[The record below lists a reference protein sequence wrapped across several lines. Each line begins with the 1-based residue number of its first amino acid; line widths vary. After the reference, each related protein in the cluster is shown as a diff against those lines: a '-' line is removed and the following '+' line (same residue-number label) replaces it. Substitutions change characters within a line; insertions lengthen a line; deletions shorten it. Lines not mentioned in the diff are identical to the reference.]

1 MKILIVLILIVI
13 LKKLKN
19 EGDDETGDDKWL
31 ERKIAN
37 PLRRAE
43 PIRVMRLAFMF
54 SFATSPG
61 GVKGTKF
68 VSSIRGGV
76 LAVFAPGRAVF
87 DDPIRQRLLET
98 DIAPGLFRLDPFM
111 T

>member
-43 PIRVMRLAFMF
+43 PIRVMRLAFMV
-54 SFATSPG
+54 SFATSQG
-61 GVKGTKF
+61 GVKGNKSLSDQFEAATWRF
-68 VSSIRGGV
+68 FRQVERCLMIQSVSACSKPMSRPAFSDSIH
-76 LAVFAPGRAVF
+76 L
-87 DDPIRQRLLET
+87 
-98 DIAPGLFRLDPFM
+98 
-111 T
+111 